1 MDGTL
6 GAAIPDFVGIQNSG
20 ITKVDGSGL
29 IITTLGITVDFS
41 GAPATVGRTILGG
54 QGPDVLSGSP
64 VGDPLIFGGDGND
77 FLDGFGGNDVLRG
90 GRGNDFVQTGGG
102 ARDKIVFEAT
112 ASDNGQDNI
121 PTGASITFTVGQ
133 DQDQLDFSLFTGK
146 GGNVGTSTTVYRATT
161 GLGTDP
167 IIATEAGVVVFG
179 TDPNINTEQEIVTN
193 IGSRL
198 VLGAS
203 RSVVVLIQEGPDT
216 KAYYVQTGAAGMAN
230 DADVNLVATL
240 AGATSAALTV
250 DNFIV

>member
-1 MDGTL
+1 M
-6 GAAIPDFVGIQNSG
+6 
-20 ITKVDGSGL
+20 
-29 IITTLGITVDFS
+29 
-41 GAPATVGRTILGG
+41 
-54 QGPDVLSGSP
+54 
-64 VGDPLIFGGDGND
+64 
-77 FLDGFGGNDVLRG
+77 
-90 GRGNDFVQTGGG
+90 
-102 ARDKIVFEAT
+102 
-112 ASDNGQDNI
+112 
-121 PTGASITFTVGQ
+121 
-133 DQDQLDFSLFTGK
+133 
-146 GGNVGTSTTVYRATT
+146 
-161 GLGTDP
+161 
-167 IIATEAGVVVFG
+167 VVFG